1 METVKKSNE
10 PIWNSVVRKTVY
22 DCPMPENGELILIA
36 YGEGITKPDRCII
49 KDGEYLLASGR
60 KWSGIDAWQN
70 VSVSPESN
78 KIAQLYDI
86 FVEATDVDAEYDDA
100 FKLYSPKGLDK
111 FGTKRKKFREKIV
124 NDLELVEPLRE
135 IIRDNIPDLYRNVN
149 DNYSLFDDSLLTM
162 AKLISIWYIDLAT
175 DEKMRKAGVV
185 LVVRLWELTVLAN
198 SDKVRDIWNQ
208 YDAEFGSEE
217 PFKIDTGE

>member
-1 METVKKSNE
+1 MTE
-10 PIWNSVVRKTVY
+10 PIWNSVVRRTQY
-22 DCPMPENGELILIA
+22 DCPMPEDGEMIVVA
-36 YGEGITKPDRCII
+36 FGAGINKPDRCII
-49 KDGEYLLASGR
+49 KEGEYYLASGR
-60 KWSGIDAWQN
+60 SWSDIDAWQN

-86 FVEATDVDAEYDDA
+86 FVEATDIDEEYNDAY
-100 FKLYSPKGLDK
+100 KLYSPKGLDK
-111 FGTKRKKFREKIV
+111 FGTKRKKFRVKIV

-175 DEKMRKAGVV
+175 DEKMRKAGIV

-208 YDAEFGSEE
+208 YDEEFGHEE